1 MTADGFVAGTLN
13 SAAAFSIAVVLSAA
27 SISPSQEALL
37 AILLT
42 FQFVGLA
49 VPVPFPS
56 PHSRLQGKCLQPK
69 DPPFVS

>member
-1 MTADGFVAGTLN
+1 MKADSFVAGTLN
-13 SAAAFSIAVVLSAA
+13 SAAAFFIAGVLSAA

-42 FQFVGLA
+42 SQFVGLA

-56 PHSRLQGKCLQPK
+56 PHSRLQGKYLQPNG
-69 DPPFVS
+69 PPFVG